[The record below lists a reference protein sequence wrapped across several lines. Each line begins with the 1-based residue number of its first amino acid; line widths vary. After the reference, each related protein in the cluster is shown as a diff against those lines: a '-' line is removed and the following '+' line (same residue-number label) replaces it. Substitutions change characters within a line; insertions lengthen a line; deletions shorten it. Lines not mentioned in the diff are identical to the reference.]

1 MTTWRERGEAA
12 LRPAS
17 AREGTFTSVQMLRA
31 VAALSVV
38 VYHAGVLWRDKT
50 SAATAFVWENGGAGV
65 DLFFVISGFIILISG
80 QKMGAAAGGP
90 GAGRFIELRL
100 IRLLP
105 VYWLATALKLAML
118 AVVPAGVAVNGKP
131 PLTNIIASF
140 FLIPSRNA
148 AGDVFPVI
156 VVGWTLSFELLFYV
170 LFAVALQRRRDP
182 VRFVVPIL
190 VVLSIVGI
198 WRSAVWPAPTV
209 LLSPMLLEFAGGMI
223 LGRLYLSRT
232 LPVVPAGVAVA
243 MLAAAG
249 AYLAMGP
256 FDDWWVRAI
265 GFGSCACV
273 VLWAALSLER
283 YCTGPVSAALRF
295 VGEASYSLYLI
306 HGFVL
311 PVVGVVAMKLPLTG
325 VWLGVAIVIGSV
337 VGSVIAGI
345 VLHLAFEWPVTRTL
359 RRVAHDRRDRASLA
373 SAKSPL

>member
-1 MTTWRERGEAA
+1 MAAGREGDGAIR
-12 LRPAS
+12 S
-17 AREGTFTSVQMLRA
+17 SVARDGTFTSVQMLRA

-38 VYHAGVLWRDKT
+38 AYHAGVLWRDKT
-50 SAATAFVWENGGAGV
+50 SAAVAYVWENGGAGV

-90 GAGRFIELRL
+90 GAGRFLELRL

-105 VYWLATALKLAML
+105 VYWLATVLKLAML
-118 AVVPAGVAVNGKP
+118 AVVPAGVAVNGAP
-131 PLTNIIASF
+131 PLSNIIASF
-140 FLIPSRNA
+140 FLIPARNA
-148 AGDVFPVI
+148 AGDVFPVV

-170 LFAVALQRRRDP
+170 LFAAALKARRDP
-182 VRFVVPIL
+182 VRFVVP
-190 VVLSIVGI
+190 VLIALTVAGL
-198 WRSAVWPAPTV
+198 WRREDWPAPTV

-223 LGRLYLSRT
+223 LGRLYLDRR
-232 LPVVPAGVAVA
+232 LPVVPAAAAVA
-243 MLAAAG
+243 MLIAG
-249 AYLAMGP
+249 GVYLAVGP
-256 FDDWWVRAI
+256 FESWWARAI
-265 GFGSCACV
+265 GFGTAACI

-295 VGEASYSLYLI
+295 VGETSYSLYLI

-311 PVVGVVAMKLPLTG
+311 PVVGVVAMKLPLSG
-325 VWLGVAIVIGSV
+325 VWLGIVIAVASI

-345 VLHLAFEWPVTRTL
+345 VLHLAFERPVTRAL